1 MKSASLRCL
10 KARLRDRICDGR
22 IETQNAQGGRG
33 AGWVPCGRKMALRW
47 DVDVPVFVSVSGSGG
62 HLAFAAR
69 ALKTVAVGNAGM
81 RFCSVQPHY
90 CMDVQ

>member
-1 MKSASLRCL
+1 
-10 KARLRDRICDGR
+10 
-22 IETQNAQGGRG
+22 
-33 AGWVPCGRKMALRW
+33 MALRW
-47 DVDVPVFVSVSGSGG
+47 GVDVPVFVSVSGGGG

-81 RFCSVQPHY
+81 RFCTAQPHY